1 MPEDS
6 SAVLD
11 AIDRAEDAFG
21 GYTTGPAEYEEGLD
35 PAGNQP
41 PVIQLR
47 KACRLLDACRTL
59 REHDG
64 YHTSVIEMSF
74 AAIERTLE
82 FYALSASNDS
92 IDVFQNHI
100 RAYDRAAALGVISE
114 RTAHRL
120 KTLYTDNRSATY
132 YRDTVATTAQAETM
146 FDLAVTIHDH
156 VTYFSQQS
164 YECRCDG

>member
-6 SAVLD
+6 SSVLD
-11 AIDRAEDAFG
+11 ALDRAEDAFG
-21 GYTTGPAEYEEGLD
+21 GYTTGAPEYEENLD
-35 PAGNQP
+35 PEANQP

-92 IDVFQNHI
+92 IDNFQNHT
-100 RAYDRAAALGVISE
+100 RAYDRAAALGVFSE
-114 RTAHRL
+114 ETARRL
-120 KTLYTDNRSATY
+120 QTLYTDNRSAAY
-132 YRDTVATTAQAETM
+132 YRDTVATAEQAEMM
-146 FDLAVTIHDH
+146 FSLSVTIHDH
-156 VTYFSQQS
+156 VKNFSQQP
-164 YECRCDG
+164 YECCCND